1 MAIELSI
8 RDMAK
13 RSGFSAHALRYYERA
28 GLIRHVA
35 RHASGHRRY
44 SAADI
49 AWLEFL
55 QRLRATGMPIRQMK
69 RFADLRYQGDA
80 TAAPR
85 REMLEVH
92 KALVAQRIATLSE
105 CLQVLTDKIAHYRVI
120 ERRAAKTNSRRT
132 HKETQPDAK
141 PIRSRSGKTE
151 RDRPRAR

>member
-1 MAIELSI
+1 MAKDLTI
-8 RDMAK
+8 RDMAE
-13 RSGFSAHALRYYERA
+13 RSGFSGHTLRYYERA

-55 QRLRATGMPIRQMK
+55 QRLRATGMSIRQMK

-85 REMLEVH
+85 REMLEIH
-92 KALVAQRIATLSE
+92 KAQVAQRIATLSE
-105 CLQVLTDKIAHYRVI
+105 CLRILTNKIAHYRAI
-120 ERRAAKTNSRRT
+120 ERRTATTGSHRA
-132 HKETQPDAK
+132 HKETQQDAK
-141 PIRSRSGKTE
+141 PIRSRAGKTE